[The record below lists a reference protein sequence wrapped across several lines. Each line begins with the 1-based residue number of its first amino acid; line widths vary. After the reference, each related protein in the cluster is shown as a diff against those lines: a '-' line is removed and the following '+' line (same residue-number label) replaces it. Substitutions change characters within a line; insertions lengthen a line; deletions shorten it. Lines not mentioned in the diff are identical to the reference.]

1 MTAKALCFAC
11 RKSIEIGTGHYLVC
25 KVRIKIDELDKKYKK
40 AKLSLDQVRSM
51 AIRELKN
58 EV

>member
-1 MTAKALCFAC
+1 MTARALCFAC

-40 AKLSLDQVRSM
+40 AKLSLEQVR
-51 AIRELKN
+51 LKKK
-58 EV
+58 